1 MEKLETLSLS
11 EFYISVENI
20 DRACSTVIENTMGIF
35 LPHKRLDKSQVQEEF
50 YSNNQT
56 LVIRDDLYVRVEL
69 QGRLLCQTHKDI
81 LEALLTEEKI
91 WIENLKTFKI
101 EITAHQ
107 LFKKLA
113 TKTRNK
119 EWLSTKLDEIKQ
131 ANVKIIFKNETED
144 SFFFDFFL
152 NVHGTKKGDK
162 EKHYAI
168 YFSPTYSHFMAK
180 NELLD
185 YSNYVK
191 DLLDIENQFVKAVVR
206 FMLAHNGRNS
216 RISIEN
222 FVEKTNLRRVISDK
236 QLNKDIKFFK
246 EEETQNMLKDKFGIE
261 LENEERT
268 IIFNTPEDK
277 KRYYIQPSLDLDKN
291 TKN

>member
-1 MEKLETLSLS
+1 
-11 EFYISVENI
+11 
-20 DRACSTVIENTMGIF
+20 
-35 LPHKRLDKSQVQEEF
+35 
-50 YSNNQT
+50 
-56 LVIRDDLYVRVEL
+56 
-69 QGRLLCQTHKDI
+69 
-81 LEALLTEEKI
+81 
-91 WIENLKTFKI
+91 
-101 EITAHQ
+101 
-107 LFKKLA
+107 
-113 TKTRNK
+113 
-119 EWLSTKLDEIKQ
+119 
-131 ANVKIIFKNETED
+131 
-144 SFFFDFFL
+144 
-152 NVHGTKKGDK
+152 
-162 EKHYAI
+162 
-168 YFSPTYSHFMAK
+168 
-180 NELLD
+180 
-185 YSNYVK
+185 
-191 DLLDIENQFVKAVVR
+191 VKAVVR